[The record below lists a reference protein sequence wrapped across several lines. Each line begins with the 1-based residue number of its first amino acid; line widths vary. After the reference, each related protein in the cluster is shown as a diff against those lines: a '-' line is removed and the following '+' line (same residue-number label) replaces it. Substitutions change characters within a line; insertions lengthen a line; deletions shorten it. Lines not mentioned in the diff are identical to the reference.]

1 VKTSKLLLALTL
13 VIIVSMVA
21 LVWFFPP
28 NGDFRVENPFWNGL
42 SMVYSQVKLTAIDS
56 FDSLPSN
63 PKGTALLLVPYE
75 QFSESEL
82 AQLSSYVSNGGT
94 LVVLDDYGF
103 GNQVLSSVG
112 LNMRFTGEQLLD
124 PLFDYRNKWIP
135 RITDFANTS
144 IATNVSSIVFNHAS
158 SLNDTSDAAVA
169 AYSSRFSF
177 LDINGD
183 GSWDNDEPSGP
194 FPVMAYAKV
203 SQGYVVAVADPS
215 LFINGMIG
223 LDDNLQFV
231 NNVAGLQSANPKIFV
246 DQSHLPKVPLDDAK
260 AAFAFVYGLVSS
272 PVGTLS
278 LIAVILVLSLNS
290 IWRKGGRLGEKR

>member
-1 VKTSKLLLALTL
+1 MKTTKVFLALTL

-42 SMVYSQVKLTAIDS
+42 STVDSKAKLTIIDD

-75 QFSESEL
+75 QFSALEL
-82 AQLSSYVSNGGT
+82 TQLNSYVSSGGT

-112 LNMRFTGEQLLD
+112 LNMKFTGETLLD

-135 RITDFANTS
+135 KITDFTS
-144 IATNVSSIVFNHAS
+144 TPIAANVSSIVFNHAS
-158 SLNDTSDAAVA
+158 SLNDTSDATIA

-177 LDINGD
+177 LDTNGD
-183 GSWDNDEPSGP
+183 GSWDNNEPAGP
-194 FPVMAYAKV
+194 FPVIAYAKV
-203 SQGYVVAVADPS
+203 DQGIVVAVADPS
-215 LFINGMIG
+215 LLINSMIG

-231 NNVAGLQSANPKIFV
+231 NNVAGLQSASPKIFV
-246 DQSHLPKVPLDDAK
+246 DQSHLPKTPLDDAK
-260 AAFAFVYGLVSS
+260 AAIAVVYGAVSS
-272 PVGTLS
+272 PAGTLS